1 MNTAEITIPLGKL
14 VPSKVNVRRVNSE
27 AGRAELAASIE
38 AHGLIHNLVTRKAP
52 KGAKYEVVAGGRR
65 LGALRLLL
73 EEGRTVQGV
82 AVTKDYPV
90 RVILREEGNGTEI
103 SLAENDQRE
112 PMHPV
117 DEVIA
122 YRDLVEQGMAA
133 EDIAARF
140 GKSVVTV
147 RQRLKLASLSPRIL
161 DAMRAD
167 EVTLEQAKAL
177 AMSDDHA
184 AQEAAWF
191 EQDGWSRDPS
201 SIRSFLTS
209 AHVRGNDRLARFVG
223 VEAYEAA
230 GGGVLRDLF
239 AEDELTFLTDRPL
252 LVKLAS
258 DRLEAVADELRP
270 LGWKWVEI
278 SLDSTFIHGGGFG
291 RIHAVRRNLT
301 EDEQAELS
309 ALGMQYD
316 ELAEAIDAY
325 AEGDPQ
331 IEADEAKLRALE
343 NRIEAIQNAAGAFDP
358 LETALAGCVVS
369 IAYDGTVQVTPGL
382 VKAEDR
388 KALAALQSGSED
400 EGDSEGDE
408 VSQAGAKES
417 PEEEAVGISAA
428 LTEELTAIRTAA
440 LRVELSNRPDV
451 ALVAILHALVSRVFY
466 DYHHGRIE
474 TAVEV
479 TGQRRNLV
487 PSIKEPEACRA
498 LGGWNEVM
506 EGWGHRLPGDL
517 ADLWP
522 WLMTQPQDGLL
533 DLLAV
538 VTSANLNA
546 VVARHEPGKAR
557 IPNADLMA
565 EALGLDMRLWW
576 TPETAFLARLSKADI
591 AGVMREAGCPE
602 EAAMAVE
609 RAPKAEGVLQAE
621 KELDGKGWL
630 PAALRGPVKVDS
642 ESRDE
647 VALAA
652 E

>member
-1 MNTAEITIPLGKL
+1 MPLGKL
-14 VPSKVNVRRVNSE
+14 VPSKANVRRVNAE

-38 AHGLIHNLVTRKAP
+38 AHGLIHNLVTRNAP
-52 KGAKYEVVAGGRR
+52 KGAKFEVVAGGRR

-73 EEGRTVQGV
+73 DEGRSVQGV

-90 RVILREEGNGTEI
+90 RAILREEGSATEI

-133 EDIAARF
+133 EDIAGRF

-161 DAMRAD
+161 DAMRAG

-177 AMSDDHA
+177 ALSDDHA

-191 EQDGWSRDPS
+191 EQDGWSRNPG

-209 AHVRGNDRLARFVG
+209 AHVRGSDRLARFVG
-223 VEAYEAA
+223 IEAYEAA

-239 AEDELTFLTDRPL
+239 AEDDLTFLTDRPL

-291 RIHAVRRNLT
+291 RIHAVRRDPT
-301 EDEQAELS
+301 ETERAELS
-309 ALGMQYD
+309 ALGAEYD
-316 ELAEAIDAY
+316 DLAGAIDAY

-331 IEADEAKLRALE
+331 IQADEAKLGALE
-343 NRIEAIQNAAGAFDP
+343 VRIEAIQSAAEAFDP
-358 LETALAGCVVS
+358 QEMALAGCVVS
-369 IAYDGTVQVTPGL
+369 ISYEGMLQVTPGL

-388 KALAALQSGSED
+388 KALAVLQD
-400 EGDSEGDE
+400 GDE
-408 VSQAGAKES
+408 ANQQGADDEAGQEER
-417 PEEEAVGISAA
+417 PDEEASGLSAA

-451 ALVAILHALVSRVFY
+451 ALVAILHALASRVFY

-474 TAVEV
+474 PAVEI

-487 PSIKEPEACRA
+487 PSIKEPDACRA
-498 LGGWNEVM
+498 LSGWNEVM
-506 EGWGHRLPGDL
+506 EGWGHRLPGDP

-522 WLMTQPQDGLL
+522 WLVTQPQDVLL

-538 VTSANLNA
+538 VTAANLNA
-546 VVARHEPGKAR
+546 VVARHDTGKQRVAQ
-557 IPNADLMA
+557 ADVMA
-565 EALGLDMRLWW
+565 AAVGLDMGLWW
-576 TPETAFLARLSKADI
+576 TPDASFLSRLSKVDI
-591 AGVMREAGCPE
+591 AGVMREAGCTE
-602 EAAMAVE
+602 DAAKAVE
-609 RAPKAEGVLQAE
+609 RAPKPEGVLQAE
-621 KELDGKGWL
+621 KELDGRGWL
-630 PAALRGPVKVDS
+630 PAALRVPVRVES
-642 ESRDE
+642 ERL
-647 VALAA
+647 AIAA

>member
-14 VPSKVNVRRVNSE
+14 VPSKANVRRVNSE
-27 AGRAELAASIE
+27 VGRASLAASIE
-38 AHGLIHNLVTRKAP
+38 AHGLIHNLVTRKSA
-52 KGAKYEVVAGGRR
+52 KGAKFEVVAGGRR
-65 LGALRLLL
+65 LGALRLLMD
-73 EEGRTVQGV
+73 EGRTVQGV

-90 RVILREEGNGTEI
+90 RAVLHEEGSDTEI

-112 PMHPV
+112 AMHPV

-133 EDIAARF
+133 EDIASRF

-161 DAMRAD
+161 DAMRAG

-177 AMSDDHA
+177 ALSDDHA

-191 EQDGWSRDPS
+191 EQDGWSRNPG

-239 AEDELTFLTDRPL
+239 AEDDLTFLTDRPL
-252 LVKLAS
+252 LVKLAG

-270 LGWKWVEI
+270 VGWKWVEI
-278 SLDSTFIHGGGFG
+278 ALENSLIHTSGFG
-291 RIHAVRRNLT
+291 RIHAVRRDPT
-301 EDEQAELS
+301 EAEQEELS
-309 ALGMQYD
+309 ALGAQYD
-316 ELAEAIDAY
+316 ELAEALDAY

-343 NRIEAIQNAAGAFDP
+343 GRIEAIQNAAEAFEPRDM
-358 LETALAGCVVS
+358 ALAGCLVS
-369 IAYDGTVQVTPGL
+369 LSYDGLLQVTPGL
-382 VKAEDR
+382 VKAEHR
-388 KALAALQSGSED
+388 KALA
-400 EGDSEGDE
+400 
-408 VSQAGAKES
+408 VSQDGGEGHGEADEAGQ
-417 PEEEAVGISAA
+417 EEAPEVEASGMSAA

-440 LRVELSNRPDV
+440 LRVELAGRPDV
-451 ALVAILHALVSRVFY
+451 ALIAILHALVSRVFY
-466 DYHHGRIE
+466 DYHHGRVE
-474 TAVEV
+474 PAVEIS
-479 TGQRRNLV
+479 GQRRNLE

-498 LGGWNEVM
+498 LTSWNELM
-506 EGWGHRLPGDL
+506 EAWAHRVPGDP

-522 WLMTQPQDGLL
+522 WLLAQPQDVLL

-538 VTSANLNA
+538 VAAANLNA
-546 VVARHEPGKAR
+546 VVARHDAGKQRVAQ
-557 IPNADLMA
+557 ADLMA
-565 EALGLDMRLWW
+565 AAVGLDMRLWW
-576 TPETAFLARLSKADI
+576 TPDAAFLSRLSKADI
-591 AGVMREAGCPE
+591 AGVMREAGCTDD
-602 EAAMAVE
+602 AAKAVE
-609 RAPKAEGVLQAE
+609 RAPKPEAIVQAE

-630 PAALRGPVKVDS
+630 PSALQLPVKPES
-642 ESRDE
+642 E
-647 VALAA
+647 ALAVA
-652 E
+652 VE

>member
-14 VPSKVNVRRVNSE
+14 VPSKANVRRVNSE

-38 AHGLIHNLVTRKAP
+38 AHGLIHNLVTRKAA
-52 KGAKYEVVAGGRR
+52 KGAKFEVVAGGRR

-73 EEGRTVQGV
+73 DEGRTVQGV

-90 RVILREEGNGTEI
+90 RAVLREEGSDTEI

-133 EDIAARF
+133 EDIASRF
-140 GKSVVTV
+140 GKSVMTV

-161 DAMRAD
+161 DAMRAG

-177 AMSDDHA
+177 ALSDDHA

-191 EQDGWSRDPS
+191 EQDGWSRNPGNL
-201 SIRSFLTS
+201 RSFLTS

-223 VEAYEAA
+223 IEAYEGA

-239 AEDELTFLTDRPL
+239 AEDQLTFLTDRPL

-258 DRLEAVADELRP
+258 ERLEAVADELRP

-278 SLDSTFIHGGGFG
+278 ALDTSVIHTSGFG
-291 RIHAVRRNLT
+291 RIHAVRRDLT
-301 EDEQAELS
+301 EAEQAEVS
-309 ALGMQYD
+309 ALGEQYD
-316 ELAEAIDAY
+316 ALAEKVDAY

-331 IEADEAKLRALE
+331 IEIDEAQLRALE
-343 NRIEAIQNAAGAFDP
+343 SRIDAIQQSREAFEPADM
-358 LETALAGCVVS
+358 ALAGCVVGIS
-369 IAYDGTVQVTPGL
+369 YNGTLDVTPGL
-382 VKAEDR
+382 VKADDR
-388 KALAALQSGSED
+388 NALAVLRDGQARGVDLGGGED
-400 EGDSEGDE
+400 GDE
-408 VSQAGAKES
+408 QGVDNTTTGL
-417 PEEEAVGISAA
+417 SAA

-440 LRVELSNRPDV
+440 LRVELANRPEV
-451 ALVAILHALVSRVFY
+451 ALAAMLHALASRVFY

-474 TAVEV
+474 PAVEV

-487 PSIKEPEACRA
+487 PSIKEPDACRA
-498 LGGWNEVM
+498 LSGWKEVL
-506 EGWGHRLPGDL
+506 EGWGDRLPGDP

-522 WLMTQPQDGLL
+522 WLLAQPQDVLL
-533 DLLAV
+533 DLLAA
-538 VTSANLNA
+538 VTAANVNA
-546 VVARHEPGKAR
+546 VVARHETSRER
-557 IPNADLMA
+557 IANADTLA
-565 EALGLDMRLWW
+565 EAVGLDMRLWW
-576 TPETAFLARLSKADI
+576 SPEAAFLTRLSKADI
-591 AGVMREAGCPE
+591 AGVMREAGCTE
-602 EAAMAVE
+602 EAAKAVE
-609 RAPKAEGVLQAE
+609 RAPKPEGVLEAE

-630 PAALRGPVKVDS
+630 PAALRPPLRPEREDL
-642 ESRDE
+642 
-647 VALAA
+647 AMAA

>member
-14 VPSKVNVRRVNSE
+14 VPSKANVRRVNAE

-38 AHGLIHNLVTRKAP
+38 AHGLIHNLVTRKAA
-52 KGAKYEVVAGGRR
+52 KGAKFEVVAGGRR

-73 EEGRTVQGV
+73 DEGRTVQGV

-90 RVILREEGNGTEI
+90 RAILSEDGSDTEI
-103 SLAENDQRE
+103 SLAENDQRQ
-112 PMHPV
+112 PMHAV

-133 EDIAARF
+133 EDIASRF
-140 GKSVVTV
+140 GKSIVTV
-147 RQRLKLASLSPRIL
+147 RQRLKLANLSPRIL

-177 AMSDDHA
+177 AVSDDHA

-191 EQDGWSRDPS
+191 EQDGWNRNPG

-223 VEAYEAA
+223 IEAYEAA

-258 DRLEAVADELRP
+258 ERLEAVADELRP

-291 RIHAVRRNLT
+291 RIHAVRRDPT
-301 EDEQAELS
+301 EAERAELS
-309 ALGMQYD
+309 ALGAEYD
-316 ELAEAIDAY
+316 DLAGAIDAY

-331 IEADEAKLRALE
+331 IQADEAKLGALE
-343 NRIEAIQNAAGAFDP
+343 VRIEAIQSAAEAFDAH
-358 LETALAGCVVS
+358 EMALAGCVVS
-369 IAYDGTVQVTPGL
+369 ISYEGMLQVTPGL

-388 KALAALQSGSED
+388 KALAVLQD
-400 EGDSEGDE
+400 GDE
-408 VSQAGAKES
+408 ANHQGADDEAGQEER
-417 PEEEAVGISAA
+417 PEEDASGLSTA
-428 LTEELTAIRTAA
+428 LTEELTATRTAA

-474 TAVEV
+474 TAVEI

-487 PSIKEPEACRA
+487 PSIKEPDTCRA
-498 LGGWNEVM
+498 LSGWNEVV
-506 EGWGHRLPGDL
+506 EGWGHRLPGDS

-522 WLMTQPQDGLL
+522 WLVTQPQDVLF

-538 VTSANLNA
+538 VTAANLNA
-546 VVARHEPGKAR
+546 VVARHDAGKQRVAH
-557 IPNADLMA
+557 ADMMA
-565 EALGLDMRLWW
+565 EAVGLDMRQYW
-576 TPETAFLARLSKADI
+576 TPEAGFLCRLSKADI
-591 AGVMREAGCPE
+591 AGVMREAGCTE
-602 EAAMAVE
+602 DAAKAVE
-609 RAPKAEGVLQAE
+609 RAPKPEGVLQAE

-630 PAALRGPVKVDS
+630 PAALRVPVKVES
-642 ESRDE
+642 ESL
-647 VALAA
+647 ATAA

>member
-14 VPSKVNVRRVNSE
+14 VPSKANVRRVSSE
-27 AGRAELAASIE
+27 AGKAELAASIE
-38 AHGLIHNLVTRKAP
+38 AHGLIHNLVTRKAA
-52 KGAKYEVVAGGRR
+52 KGAKFEVVAGGRR

-73 EEGRTVQGV
+73 DEGRTVQGV
-82 AVTKDYPV
+82 AVTKDYQV
-90 RVILREEGNGTEI
+90 RAIVAEEGNDTEI
-103 SLAENDQRE
+103 SLAENDQRQ
-112 PMHPV
+112 PMHAV

-133 EDIAARF
+133 EDIASRF

-177 AMSDDHA
+177 AVSDDHM

-201 SIRSFLTS
+201 NIRSFLTS
-209 AHVRGNDRLARFVG
+209 AHVRGTDRLAQFVG
-223 VEAYEAA
+223 IEAYEAA

-239 AEDELTFLTDRPL
+239 ADDGLTFMTDRPL
-252 LVKLAS
+252 LVKLAGE
-258 DRLEAVADELRP
+258 RLEAAAGEVRP

-278 SLDSTFIHGGGFG
+278 SLDSGFIHGGGFG
-291 RIHAVRRNLT
+291 RIHAVRRDPT

-309 ALGMQYD
+309 ALARQYD

-331 IEADEAKLRALE
+331 MEADEAKLQVLE
-343 NRIEAIQNAAGAFDP
+343 SRIEAIQNALEAFDP
-358 LETALAGCVVS
+358 QEMGLAGCIVS
-369 IAYDGTVQVTPGL
+369 VAHGGYLQVTPGL

-388 KALAALQSGSED
+388 KALAASQGSNDANDQNESDEARQVDEAEVETSGM
-400 EGDSEGDE
+400 
-408 VSQAGAKES
+408 
-417 PEEEAVGISAA
+417 SAT
-428 LTEELTAIRTAA
+428 LTEELTAVRTAA
-440 LRVELSNRPDV
+440 LRVELSNRPGV

-466 DYHHGRIE
+466 DYHYGRIE

-487 PSIKEPEACRA
+487 PSIKEPDACRA
-498 LGGWNEVM
+498 LSGWNEVM
-506 EGWGHRLPGDL
+506 EGWGHRLPGNPS
-517 ADLWP
+517 DLWP
-522 WLMTQPQDGLL
+522 WLVAQPQDVQL

-538 VTSANLNA
+538 VTAANLNA
-546 VVARHEPGKAR
+546 VVARHETGRER
-557 IPNADLMA
+557 IAQADLMA
-565 EALGLDMRLWW
+565 EAVGLDMRLWW
-576 TPETAFLARLSKADI
+576 TPEAAFLSRLSKADI
-591 AGVMREAGCPE
+591 AGVMREAGCTE
-602 EAAMAVE
+602 DAAKAVE
-609 RAPKAEGVLQAE
+609 RAPKPEGVLQAE

-630 PAALRGPVKVDS
+630 PAALRAPVKVES
-642 ESRDE
+642 ESL
-647 VALAA
+647 AIAA

>member
-14 VPSKVNVRRVNSE
+14 VPSKANVRRVNAL

-52 KGAKYEVVAGGRR
+52 KGAKFEVVAGGRR

-73 EEGRTVQGV
+73 DEGRTVQGV

-90 RVILREEGNGTEI
+90 RAILREEGSGTEI

-122 YRDLVEQGMAA
+122 YRDLVEQGMTA
-133 EDIAARF
+133 EGIAARF

-167 EVTLEQAKAL
+167 ELTLEQAKAL
-177 AMSDDHA
+177 ALSDDHA

-191 EQDGWSRDPS
+191 EQDSWNRNPG

-209 AHVRGNDRLARFVG
+209 VHVRGNDRLARFVG
-223 VEAYEAA
+223 IEAYEGA

-239 AEDELTFLTDRPL
+239 ADDDLTFLTDRPL

-278 SLDSTFIHGGGFG
+278 SLDNAFIHSGGFG
-291 RIHAVRRNLT
+291 RIHAVRRDPT
-301 EDEQAELS
+301 EAEQVELS

-316 ELAEAIDAY
+316 ELAEVIDGY

-331 IEADEAKLRALE
+331 IEADEAKLHALE
-343 NRIEAIQNAAGAFDP
+343 SRIEAIQNAAEAFDP
-358 LETALAGCVVS
+358 SEMALAGCIVS
-369 IAYDGTVQVTPGL
+369 ISYDGMLQVTPGL
-382 VKAEDR
+382 VRSEDR
-388 KALAALQSGSED
+388 KALAILQGGDEAKDQDEGVEARQAERPED
-400 EGDSEGDE
+400 EDT
-408 VSQAGAKES
+408 
-417 PEEEAVGISAA
+417 GISAS

-451 ALVAILHALVSRVFY
+451 ALVAILHALVSRLFY

-487 PSIKEPEACRA
+487 PFIKEPEACRA
-498 LGGWNEVM
+498 LTGWDEVM
-506 EGWGHRLPGDL
+506 EGWGHRLPGDP

-522 WLMTQPQDGLL
+522 WLVAQPQDGLL

-557 IPNADLMA
+557 IANADLMA

-576 TPETAFLARLSKADI
+576 TPEAAFLARLSKADI

-630 PAALRGPVKVDS
+630 PAALRMPVTPES
-642 ESRDE
+642 ES
-647 VALAA
+647 VAIAA

>member
-14 VPSKVNVRRVNSE
+14 VPSKANVRRVNAE

-52 KGAKYEVVAGGRR
+52 KGAKFEVVAGGRR

-73 EEGRTVQGV
+73 DEGRTVQGV

-90 RVILREEGNGTEI
+90 RAILREEGNGTEI

-112 PMHPV
+112 PMHTV

-161 DAMRAD
+161 DAMRAG

-177 AMSDDHA
+177 ALSDDHA

-191 EQDGWSRDPS
+191 EQDGWSRNPGS
-201 SIRSFLTS
+201 LRSFLTS

-223 VEAYEAA
+223 IETYEAA

-258 DRLEAVADELRP
+258 DRLEAVADEVRP
-270 LGWKWVEI
+270 QGWKWVEI
-278 SLDSTFIHGGGFG
+278 SLDSTVIHSGGFG
-291 RIHAVRRNLT
+291 RIHAVRRDPT
-301 EDEQAELS
+301 EAERTELS
-309 ALGMQYD
+309 ALGAEYD
-316 ELAEAIDAY
+316 DLAGAIDAY

-331 IEADEAKLRALE
+331 IQADEAKLGALE
-343 NRIEAIQNAAGAFDP
+343 VRIEAIQSAAEAFDP
-358 LETALAGCVVS
+358 QEMALAGCVVS
-369 IAYDGTVQVTPGL
+369 ISYEGILQVTPGL

-388 KALAALQSGSED
+388 KALAILQD
-400 EGDSEGDE
+400 GDE
-408 VSQAGAKES
+408 ANHQAADDEAGQEER
-417 PEEEAVGISAA
+417 PEEEASDLSAA

-451 ALVAILHALVSRVFY
+451 ALVAILHALASRVFY

-474 TAVEV
+474 PAVEI

-487 PSIKEPEACRA
+487 PSIKEPDACRA
-498 LGGWNEVM
+498 LSGWNEVM
-506 EGWGHRLPGDL
+506 EGWGHRLPGDP

-522 WLMTQPQDGLL
+522 WLVAQPQDVLL
-533 DLLAV
+533 ELLAV
-538 VTSANLNA
+538 VTAANLNA
-546 VVARHEPGKAR
+546 VVARHEAGKQRVAH
-557 IPNADLMA
+557 ADVMA
-565 EALGLDMRLWW
+565 AAVGLDMGLWW
-576 TPETAFLARLSKADI
+576 TPDASFLSRLSKADI
-591 AGVMREAGCPE
+591 AGVMREAGCTE
-602 EAAMAVE
+602 DAAKAVE
-609 RAPKAEGVLQAE
+609 RAPKPEGVLQAE

-630 PAALRGPVKVDS
+630 PAGWMPVRAES
-642 ESRDE
+642 ESL
-647 VALAA
+647 AIAA

>member
-14 VPSKVNVRRVNSE
+14 VPSRANVRRVNSE
-27 AGRAELAASIE
+27 AGKAELAASIE
-38 AHGLIHNLVTRKAP
+38 AHGLIHNLVTRKAGKGP
-52 KGAKYEVVAGGRR
+52 KFEVVAGGRR

-82 AVTKDYPV
+82 AVTKDFPV
-90 RVILREEGNGTEI
+90 RAILREEGSDTEI
-103 SLAENDQRE
+103 SLAENDQRQ
-112 PMHPV
+112 PMHAV

-133 EDIAARF
+133 EDIASRF
-140 GKSVVTV
+140 GKSMVTV
-147 RQRLKLASLSPRIL
+147 RQRLRLASLSPRIL

-177 AMSDDHA
+177 AVSDDHA

-191 EQDGWSRDPS
+191 EQDGWNRNPG

-223 VEAYEAA
+223 IEAYEAA

-239 AEDELTFLTDRPL
+239 VEDELTFLTDRPL

-258 DRLEAVADELRP
+258 DRLEVVADELRP

-278 SLDSTFIHGGGFG
+278 SLDTTFIHSSGFG
-291 RIHAVRRNLT
+291 RIHAVRRDPT
-301 EDEQAELS
+301 EAEQAELA
-309 ALGMQYD
+309 ALGGQYD

-331 IEADEAKLRALE
+331 IETDEAKLHALE
-343 NRIEAIQNAAGAFDP
+343 SRIEAIQNAAQAYDP
-358 LETALAGCVVS
+358 REMALAGCVVS
-369 IAYDGTVQVTPGL
+369 IAHGGTAQVTPGL
-382 VKAEDR
+382 VKADDR
-388 KALAALQSGSED
+388 KALAVLQDGEEGNDQD
-400 EGDSEGDE
+400 EADE
-408 VSQAGAKES
+408 AG
-417 PEEEAVGISAA
+417 EEEAPEAEATGISAA

-440 LRVELSNRPDV
+440 LRVELASRPDV
-451 ALVAILHALVSRVFY
+451 ALAALLHAMVSRLFY
-466 DYHHGRIE
+466 DYHHGRVE
-474 TAVEV
+474 PAVEV
-479 TGQRRNLV
+479 SGQRRNLV
-487 PSIKEPEACRA
+487 PSIKEPDACRA
-498 LGGWNEVM
+498 LSGWSEVV
-506 EGWGHRLPGDL
+506 EGWGHRIPGNP

-522 WLMTQPQDGLL
+522 WLVAQPQDVQL

-538 VTSANLNA
+538 VTAANLNA
-546 VVARHEPGKAR
+546 VVARHENGRER
-557 IPNADLMA
+557 IAQADLLA
-565 EALGLDMRLWW
+565 EAVGLDMGLWW
-576 TPETAFLARLSKADI
+576 TPEAAFLSRLSKADI

-602 EAAMAVE
+602 EAARAVE
-609 RAPKAEGVLQAE
+609 RAPKPEGVLQAE

-630 PAALRGPVKVDS
+630 PAVLRAPVKVES
-642 ESRDE
+642 ES
-647 VALAA
+647 VAMAA

>member
-14 VPSKVNVRRVNSE
+14 VPSRANVRRVNAE

-52 KGAKYEVVAGGRR
+52 KGAKFEVVAGGRR

-73 EEGRTVQGV
+73 DEGRTVQGV

-90 RVILREEGNGTEI
+90 RAILSEEGSGTEI

-112 PMHPV
+112 AMHPV

-122 YRDLVEQGMAA
+122 YRDLVEQGTAA
-133 EDIAARF
+133 EDIASRF

-161 DAMRAD
+161 DAMRD
-167 EVTLEQAKAL
+167 GEVTLEQAKAL
-177 AMSDDHA
+177 ALSDDHA

-191 EQDGWSRDPS
+191 EQDGWSRNPGNL
-201 SIRSFLTS
+201 RSFLTR

-223 VEAYEAA
+223 IEAYEAA

-252 LVKLAS
+252 LVKLAG
-258 DRLEAVADELRP
+258 DRLETVAEELRP
-270 LGWKWVEI
+270 LGWKWVEVTLDI
-278 SLDSTFIHGGGFG
+278 SVIHTSGFG
-291 RIHAVRRNLT
+291 RIHPVRRDLT
-301 EDEQAELS
+301 EAEQAEVA
-309 ALGMQYD
+309 ALGVQYD
-316 ELAEAIDAY
+316 ELAEAIDGY
-325 AEGDPQ
+325 AAGDPQ
-331 IEADEAKLRALE
+331 IEVEEVRLHALE
-343 NRIEAIQNAAGAFDP
+343 SHIEAVQRAAESFDAAQM
-358 LETALAGCVVS
+358 ALAGCLVGIS
-369 IAYDGTVQVTPGL
+369 YNGTLDVTAGL
-382 VKAEDR
+382 VKGDDR
-388 KALAALQSGSED
+388 KALAALQQGD
-400 EGDSEGDE
+400 EGSDQDE
-408 VSQAGAKES
+408 DIEAGQGEA
-417 PEEEAVGISAA
+417 PEPEATGISAA

-440 LRVELSNRPDV
+440 LRIELSNRPDL

-466 DYHHGRIE
+466 DYHYGRLE
-474 TAVEV
+474 PAVEV

-498 LGGWNEVM
+498 LNGWNDIVES
-506 EGWGHRLPGDL
+506 WAHRVPGSP

-522 WLMTQPQDGLL
+522 WLASQPQDVLL

-538 VTSANLNA
+538 VTAANVNA
-546 VVARHEPGKAR
+546 VVARHETSRER
-557 IPNADLMA
+557 IGNADLLA
-565 EALGLDMRLWW
+565 SALGLDMRLWW
-576 TPETAFLARLSKADI
+576 TPEAAFLSRLSKADI

-602 EAAMAVE
+602 DAARAVE
-609 RAPKAEGVLQAE
+609 RAPKPEGVLRAE

-630 PAALRGPVKVDS
+630 PAALRPPVKVES
-642 ESRDE
+642 ESLA
-647 VALAA
+647 VAA

>member
-1 MNTAEITIPLGKL
+1 MNTAEITIPLSKL
-14 VPSKVNVRRVNSE
+14 VPSASNVRRVNTQ
-27 AGRAELAASIE
+27 AGRAALAASIE

-52 KGAKYEVVAGGRR
+52 KGAKFEVVAGGRR

-73 EEGRTVQGV
+73 EEGRAVQGV
-82 AVTKDYPV
+82 VVTKDYPV
-90 RVILREEGNGTEI
+90 RAILREEGSGTEI

-147 RQRLKLASLSPRIL
+147 RQRLKLANLSPRIL

-167 EVTLEQAKAL
+167 ELTLEQAKAL
-177 AMSDDHA
+177 ALSDDHA

-191 EQDGWSRDPS
+191 EQDGWSRNPG

-223 VEAYEAA
+223 IEAYEAA

-278 SLDSTFIHGGGFG
+278 SLDNAFIHSGGFG
-291 RIHAVRRNLT
+291 RIHAVRRDLT
-301 EDEQAELS
+301 EAEQAELS

-316 ELAEAIDAY
+316 ELAEVIDAY

-331 IEADEAKLRALE
+331 IEADEAKLHALDSG
-343 NRIEAIQNAAGAFDP
+343 IEAIRNAAEAFNP
-358 LETALAGCVVS
+358 SEMALAGCIVS
-369 IAYDGTVQVTPGL
+369 ISYDGILQVTPGL
-382 VKAEDR
+382 VGSEDR
-388 KALAALQSGSED
+388 KALAILQGGDEAKDQD
-400 EGDSEGDE
+400 EGVEAR
-408 VSQAGAKES
+408 QAER
-417 PEEEAVGISAA
+417 PEEEDTGISAA

-451 ALVAILHALVSRVFY
+451 ALVAILHALVSRLFY

-487 PSIKEPEACRA
+487 PPIKEPEACRA
-498 LGGWNEVM
+498 LTGWNEVL
-506 EGWGHRLPGDL
+506 EGWRHRLPGDP

-522 WLMTQPQDGLL
+522 WLVTQPQDVLL

-538 VTSANLNA
+538 VTAANLNA
-546 VVARHEPGKAR
+546 VVARHETGKER
-557 IPNADLMA
+557 IANADLMA
-565 EALGLDMRLWW
+565 MAVGLDMGQWW
-576 TPETAFLARLSKADI
+576 VPEAAFLSRLSKADI
-591 AGVMREAGCPE
+591 AGVMREAGCAE
-602 EAAMAVE
+602 DAARAVE
-609 RAPKAEGVLQAE
+609 RAPKPEGVLQAE

-630 PAALRGPVKVDS
+630 PTALKAPAPAIEKVS
-642 ESRDE
+642 I
-647 VALAA
+647 AA

>member
-14 VPSKVNVRRVNSE
+14 VPSKANVRRVNAE
-27 AGRAELAASIE
+27 AGRSELAASIE

-52 KGAKYEVVAGGRR
+52 KGAKFEVVAGGRR

-73 EEGRTVQGV
+73 DEGRTVQGV

-90 RVILREEGNGTEI
+90 RAILREEGNGTEI

-112 PMHPV
+112 PMHAV

-133 EDIAARF
+133 EDIASRF

-161 DAMRAD
+161 NAMRAG

-177 AMSDDHA
+177 ALSDDHA

-191 EQDGWSRDPS
+191 EQDGWSRNPGS
-201 SIRSFLTS
+201 LRSFLTS

-223 VEAYEAA
+223 IEAYEAA

-239 AEDELTFLTDRPL
+239 ADEDLTFLTDRPL

-258 DRLEAVADELRP
+258 DRLEAVAEELRP

-291 RIHAVRRNLT
+291 RIHAVRRDPT
-301 EDEQAELS
+301 EAEQAELS
-309 ALGMQYD
+309 ALGAQFD
-316 ELAEAIDAY
+316 ELAEVVDAY

-331 IEADEAKLRALE
+331 IEADVAKLQTLE
-343 NRIEAIQNAAGAFDP
+343 SRIEAVQRAAEAFDAS
-358 LETALAGCVVS
+358 EMTLAGCVVGIS
-369 IAYDGTVQVTPGL
+369 HGGTLQVTPGL

-388 KALAALQSGSED
+388 KALAALQRGDEDNDQD
-400 EGDSEGDE
+400 EGGEAGQGEATE
-408 VSQAGAKES
+408 VETT
-417 PEEEAVGISAA
+417 GISAA

-440 LRVELSNRPDV
+440 LRVELAGRPDV
-451 ALVAILHALVSRVFY
+451 ALIAILHALVSRVFY

-474 TAVEV
+474 PSVEI

-487 PSIKEPEACRA
+487 PSIKEPDTCRA
-498 LGGWNEVM
+498 LAGWNDVV
-506 EGWGHRLPGDL
+506 EGWGHRLPEDP
-517 ADLWP
+517 ADLWL
-522 WLMTQPQDGLL
+522 WLAAQSQDVLL

-538 VTSANLNA
+538 VTAANLNA
-546 VVARHEPGKAR
+546 VVARHDTGKQRVAH
-557 IPNADLMA
+557 ADVMA
-565 EALGLDMRLWW
+565 EAVGLDMGLWW
-576 TPETAFLARLSKADI
+576 SPDALFLSRLSKADI
-591 AGVMREAGCPE
+591 SDVMREAGCAE
-602 EAAMAVE
+602 DAAKAVE
-609 RAPKAEGVLQAE
+609 RAPKPEAVMQAE

-630 PAALRGPVKVDS
+630 PVALRMPVTTEG
-642 ESRDE
+642 ESRGE

>member
-14 VPSKVNVRRVNSE
+14 VPSKANVRRVNTL

-52 KGAKYEVVAGGRR
+52 KGAKFEVVAGGRR

-90 RVILREEGNGTEI
+90 RAILREDGSGTEI

-112 PMHPV
+112 PMHLV

-147 RQRLKLASLSPRIL
+147 RQRLKLATLSPRIL

-167 EVTLEQAKAL
+167 ELTLEQAKAL
-177 AMSDDHA
+177 ALSDDHA

-191 EQDGWSRDPS
+191 EQDGWSRNPG

-223 VEAYEAA
+223 IEAYEGA
-230 GGGVLRDLF
+230 GGVVLRDLF
-239 AEDELTFLTDRPL
+239 ADDDLTFLTDRPL

-258 DRLEAVADELRP
+258 ERLEAVADELRP

-278 SLDSTFIHGGGFG
+278 SLDSTFIHGGGFA
-291 RIHAVRRNLT
+291 RIHAVRRDPT
-301 EDEQAELS
+301 EAEQAELA

-316 ELAEAIDAY
+316 ELAEVIDAY

-331 IEADEAKLRALE
+331 IEADEVKLRALE
-343 NRIEAIQNAAGAFDP
+343 SCMETIQNAAQVFDP
-358 LETALAGCVVS
+358 QEMALAGCIVS
-369 IAYDGTVQVTPGL
+369 IAHGGTLQVTPGL

-388 KALAALQSGSED
+388 KALDASQHGHEGNDQD
-400 EGDSEGDE
+400 EAD
-408 VSQAGAKES
+408 QAGQVEA
-417 PEEEAVGISAA
+417 PEAEAIGMSAA

-440 LRVELSNRPDV
+440 LRVELSNHPDV

-474 TAVEV
+474 PVVEI

-487 PSIKEPEACRA
+487 PSIKEPDACRA
-498 LGGWNEVM
+498 LSGWNEVT
-506 EGWGHRLPGDL
+506 EGWGHRLPGDP

-522 WLMTQPQDGLL
+522 WLAAQPQDVQL
-533 DLLAV
+533 DLLAAA
-538 VTSANLNA
+538 TAANVNA
-546 VVARHEPGKAR
+546 VVARHEPGKQR
-557 IPNADLMA
+557 IAHADRMA
-565 EALGLDMRLWW
+565 VAVGLDMGLWW
-576 TPETAFLARLSKADI
+576 TAEAAFLARLSKADI
-591 AGVMREAGCPE
+591 AGVMREAGCAE
-602 EAAMAVE
+602 DAAKAVE
-609 RAPKAEGVLQAE
+609 RASKAEGVLQAE

-630 PAALRGPVKVDS
+630 PAALRAPLVES
-642 ESRDE
+642 ES
-647 VALAA
+647 VAIAA

>member
-14 VPSKVNVRRVNSE
+14 VPSKANVRRVNSE

-52 KGAKYEVVAGGRR
+52 KGAKFEVVAGGRR

-73 EEGRTVQGV
+73 DEGRAVQGV

-90 RVILREEGNGTEI
+90 RAILREEGSDTEI

-133 EDIAARF
+133 ENIAARF

-161 DAMRAD
+161 DAMRAG
-167 EVTLEQAKAL
+167 ELTLEQAKAL
-177 AMSDDHA
+177 ALSDDHT

-191 EQDGWSRDPS
+191 EQDGWSRNPG

-239 AEDELTFLTDRPL
+239 ADEDLTFLTERPL

-258 DRLEAVADELRP
+258 DRLEAVAEELRP
-270 LGWKWVEI
+270 VGWKWVEI
-278 SLDSTFIHGGGFG
+278 SLDNSVIHTSGFG
-291 RIHAVRRNLT
+291 RIHAVRRDPT
-301 EDEQAELS
+301 EAEQAELS
-309 ALGMQYD
+309 ALGGEYD
-316 ELAEAIDAY
+316 DLAGAIDAY

-331 IEADEAKLRALE
+331 IQADEAKLQALE
-343 NRIEAIQNAAGAFDP
+343 SRIEAIQNAAEAFDAS
-358 LETALAGCVVS
+358 EMARAGCVVS
-369 IAYDGTVQVTPGL
+369 ISYDGMLQVTPGL

-388 KALAALQSGSED
+388 KALAVLQGGD
-400 EGDSEGDE
+400 EGNDQNEADEPGQGETPEVE
-408 VSQAGAKES
+408 VSGM
-417 PEEEAVGISAA
+417 SAA

-440 LRVELSNRPDV
+440 LRVELSNRPEV
-451 ALVAILHALVSRVFY
+451 ALVAILHSLVSRVFY

-474 TAVEV
+474 PVVEI

-487 PSIKEPEACRA
+487 PSIKEPDACRA
-498 LGGWNEVM
+498 LTGWNEAM
-506 EGWGHRLPGDL
+506 EGWGHRLPGNP

-522 WLMTQPQDGLL
+522 WLVARPQAVLL
-533 DLLAV
+533 DLLAL
-538 VTSANLNA
+538 VTAANLNG
-546 VVARHEPGKAR
+546 VVARHDTGKERVAQ
-557 IPNADLMA
+557 ADVMA
-565 EALGLDMRLWW
+565 VAVGLDMGLWW
-576 TPETAFLARLSKADI
+576 TPDATFLSRLSKADI
-591 AGVMREAGCPE
+591 AGVMREAGCME
-602 EAAMAVE
+602 DAAKAVE
-609 RAPKAEGVLQAE
+609 RATKPEGVLQAE
-621 KELDGKGWL
+621 KELDGRGWL
-630 PAALRGPVKVDS
+630 PVALRMPVKVES
-642 ESRDE
+642 ES
-647 VALAA
+647 LPIAA